1 MLILEE
7 REKIL
12 HNGILKQSLLCQLI
26 SQIRYIKY
34 YIFMKT
40 AVSFS
45 KEKIRKNV
53 DEKDYLNKKLSQL

>member
-1 MLILEE
+1 
-7 REKIL
+7 
-12 HNGILKQSLLCQLI
+12 
-26 SQIRYIKY
+26 
-34 YIFMKT
+34 MKT